1 MRFLLLL
8 AVMMALSSGP
18 VFAQYDDEAQGL
30 FDEEPATINPDED
43 QIDIPLGD
51 DSSGLK
57 DAETEEVTEQ
67 TLCCQM
73 PESERAGDELCKDI
87 VCP

>member
-1 MRFLLLL
+1 MRLLLLL
-8 AVMMALSSGP
+8 AVVLTLAPGLAH
-18 VFAQYDDEAQGL
+18 AQYNDEEQGL
-30 FDEEPATINPDED
+30 FDEEPVTINPDED

-57 DAETEEVTEQ
+57 DVETEEVTEQ

-73 PESERAGDELCKDI
+73 PESERASDDLCTNI